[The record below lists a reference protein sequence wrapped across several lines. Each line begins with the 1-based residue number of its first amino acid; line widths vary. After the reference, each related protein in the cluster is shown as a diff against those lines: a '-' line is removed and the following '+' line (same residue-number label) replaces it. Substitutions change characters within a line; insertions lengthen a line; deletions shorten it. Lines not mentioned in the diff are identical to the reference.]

1 MLNHFFPNQ
10 NDILGESWS
19 ALGSMLSGTYIE
31 TPKEQTHAPLGARHD
46 EPLEALRVDV
56 PLGCMV
62 LFTFYWRHRGKGDVP
77 TGSAQPPVHLRPH
90 IYAYSHDP
98 RKMPTVDFETYL
110 EFTSVCSHRGA
121 REDPCSGLQVME
133 CLQTFDKFF
142 VFGHEEDMKPFHT
155 CFSTQL
161 ELDEWVRS
169 ARNLQQIPRVR
180 VKSGAP
186 VQVCE
191 WKMWC
196 VRPGNDKGP
205 PKLGETATVWLS
217 GKHDVDG
224 GSDVKVSLSKADF
237 SNPSPLFHGKDGKRY
252 ALTGDAAPWHSFT
265 HSSMV
270 PTHAGLSLPDDVKD
284 LNDQLSSMVMEAFTN
299 MISNWC
305 SSTLYD
311 VVSLLYVQILPKPA
325 VLQLGQ
331 HRVLQANY
339 NGTIIPLIPS
349 FQKVGKYRL
358 YTTRDKGLKVLLLK
372 VEEDPRIYHV
382 SIQRPKPHQEQ

>member
-1 MLNHFFPNQ
+1 
-10 NDILGESWS
+10 
-19 ALGSMLSGTYIE
+19 
-31 TPKEQTHAPLGARHD
+31 
-46 EPLEALRVDV
+46 
-56 PLGCMV
+56 
-62 LFTFYWRHRGKGDVP
+62 
-77 TGSAQPPVHLRPH
+77 
-90 IYAYSHDP
+90 
-98 RKMPTVDFETYL
+98 
-110 EFTSVCSHRGA
+110 
-121 REDPCSGLQVME
+121 ME
-133 CLQTFDKFF
+133 CLQTFDKFL
-142 VFGHEEDMKPFHT
+142 VFGQKEDMKPFHT

-161 ELDEWVRS
+161 ELDEWVGS
-169 ARNLQQIPRVR
+169 ARNLQQIQRVR

-186 VQVCE
+186 FQIRE

-196 VRPGNDKGP
+196 VRPGNAKGP
-205 PKLGETATVWLS
+205 QKLDETAIVWLS

-224 GSDVKVSLSKADF
+224 GSDVEVSLSKADF

-252 ALTGDAAPWHSFT
+252 ALTGDAAPWHEG
-265 HSSMV
+265 MV
-270 PTHAGLSLPDDVKD
+270 PPHAGLSLPDDVNDIK
-284 LNDQLSSMVMEAFTN
+284 DQLSSMVKEAFTN

-358 YTTRDKGLKVLLLK
+358 YTTRDKGLKVLLLQ

-382 SIQRPKPHQEQ
+382 SIQRPKPHQAQ